1 MLFHIAFVMDLV
13 AKYMAVSAF
22 GTEWGQDWSREGTKP
37 ILFFTP
43 FYFFFFLS
51 DIYFHS
57 FLPGDK
63 ERENKEK
70 KKGRTWEDGWV
81 GSCRS
86 FSAAQ
91 MEGINGTIQN
101 RFHIFF
107 PNGLPHFLRGLFL
120 CFRAGHLSSKVL
132 LAQKTSCYMEQ
143 T

>member
-1 MLFHIAFVMDLV
+1 MQNIWQCQPL
-13 AKYMAVSAF
+13 
-22 GTEWGQDWSREGTKP
+22 GQSGARIGAEKE
-37 ILFFTP
+37 LNQFFSLLLSI
-43 FYFFFFLS
+43 FFFLS